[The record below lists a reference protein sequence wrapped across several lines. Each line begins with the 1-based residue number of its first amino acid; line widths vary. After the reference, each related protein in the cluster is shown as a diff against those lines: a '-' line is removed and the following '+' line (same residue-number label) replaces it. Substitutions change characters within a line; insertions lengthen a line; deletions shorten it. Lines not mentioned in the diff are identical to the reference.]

1 MCDLSQNQ
9 KKDLYSAIDVAW
21 WADHLNYSVQF
32 LDACYIK
39 STVQGEGHKKCK
51 VTKNKK
57 WHF

>member
-39 STVQGEGHKKCK
+39 STVQGEGHKKMQS
-51 VTKNKK
+51 N
-57 WHF
+57 